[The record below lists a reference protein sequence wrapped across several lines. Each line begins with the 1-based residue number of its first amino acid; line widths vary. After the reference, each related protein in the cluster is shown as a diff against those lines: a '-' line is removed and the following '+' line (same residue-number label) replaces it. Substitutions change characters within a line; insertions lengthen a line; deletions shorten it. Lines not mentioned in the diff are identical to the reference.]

1 MSLSQRSK
9 TEEMILSPFF
19 EHDQLSFLAMKSLLP
34 QRPIIW
40 FFSSSC
46 AADHIDY
53 LASLV
58 WICLIQKSM
67 ERSIFNCMMYRNLF
81 LKRSE
86 TDSVYLSPIKSLV
99 FSCCWVSVG

>member
-1 MSLSQRSK
+1 MSLVQGSE
-9 TEEMILSPFF
+9 TGEVTLSPLF
-19 EHDQLSFLAMKSLLP
+19 EHDQLSFLAMKSLLL

-40 FFSSSC
+40 FFNAFC

-67 ERSIFNCMMYRNLF
+67 ERLIFNYMMYRNLF
-81 LKRSE
+81 LKRSK
-86 TDSVYLSPIKSLV
+86 TDSIYLSPIKS
-99 FSCCWVSVG
+99 